1 MFHRSWHRLLHA
13 NLPAFTGLQP
23 LSNLPPGQ
31 TGIVVKI
38 SGGNEFLSR
47 MLALGLSPGAEVTVL
62 QNHIHGPILTCVRES
77 RLALGRG
84 EAQKI
89 LLEVCNDPN
98 KHPHHS

>member
-1 MFHRSWHRLLHA
+1 MFHRRWHRHPHKKLLT
-13 NLPAFTGLQP
+13 FTGLQP

-38 SGGNEFLSR
+38 SGGSEFLSR
-47 MLALGLSPGAEVTVL
+47 IIALGFSPGVEVTVL

-77 RLALGRG
+77 RLALGRD

-89 LLEVCNDPN
+89 LLEVCNDP
-98 KHPHHS
+98 H